1 MLTDEQLAEGGYRV
15 EDLRRLGIVSGRTDL
30 QRKQELH
37 GFPKPVKIGARQ
49 IWFPKR
55 EVHAWMRERIE
66 LRDEQ
71 VKALPPKLQKPAKR
85 GAEF

>member
-49 IWFPKR
+49 IWFPKP
-55 EVHAWMRERIE
+55 EVHAWMRERMATRMSR
-66 LRDEQ
+66 LRRCRQ
-71 VKALPPKLQKPAKR
+71 SCL
-85 GAEF
+85 